1 MVQSNRAT
9 INLYWDSTCHLCFPH
24 LTLTACAAWSTCAV
38 FVKQTG
44 ETDSL
49 KSCFCSYLL
58 VFPTSNTPCHDRPR
72 GQADTCA
79 WQLRAGKG
87 GWAEPWSSSVSQH
100 CPRAAHERLAL
111 THPRLS
117 LGSRVPLLQPQEQ
130 GLCWPRASL
139 PSLFKDQA
147 LSAMPKRAWALSH
160 SCHCW
165 LQHPQLQVWTR
176 EPVFSAWPS
185 W

>member
-1 MVQSNRAT
+1 M
-9 INLYWDSTCHLCFPH
+9 
-24 LTLTACAAWSTCAV
+24 
-38 FVKQTG
+38 KQTG

-111 THPRLS
+111 THPEAQPGQQSALITAARTRALLAPRQPAQPLQRSSFICHAKESLGTFSLLS
-117 LGSRVPLLQPQEQ
+117 LLAPAPPATGLNSRTCVLSLTQ
-130 GLCWPRASL
+130 LINDAS
-139 PSLFKDQA
+139 KG
-147 LSAMPKRAWALSH
+147 
-160 SCHCW
+160 
-165 LQHPQLQVWTR
+165 
-176 EPVFSAWPS
+176 E
-185 W
+185 